1 MQSRVR
7 ASALEEEVARLHG
20 QEGRQHAFAG
30 VSREEVA
37 SRAAQEKAA
46 ATEAYLR
53 WQDSKVSG
61 PAAAADNNGG
71 WGP

>member
-1 MQSRVR
+1 M
-7 ASALEEEVARLHG
+7 
-20 QEGRQHAFAG
+20 
-30 VSREEVA
+30 SREEVA
-37 SRAAQEKAA
+37 YRAAQEKAA